1 MRGRLLWTCCLRL
14 VEHLLPGQDRCSSAS
29 LPPGPGHKAGRSPP
43 SLKAGLVVE
52 SGDRLQQG
60 CGVNLGLQGLPP
72 AVPSVWAAA
81 ASSRP
86 SWQQPGSQCP
96 SGKEERCVE
105 GPIGSTA
112 PSLRSEK
119 AGRRK
124 EGRVISREWS
134 CHPCPWTSEFDFSG
148 KNPLLPTVSRTCS
161 PPTHSPLLRGLLLNI
176 LSAIHPLA
184 WRPVL
189 GSLLW
194 PSQHLGE
201 APQVPRGVE
210 ERCSGERATCKA
222 ACRGQALGRVEGPRE
237 VSLGPP
243 DWGRW
248 LSGQESPC
256 CYGLAGG
263 ALEPRCL
270 FTALINVCTYEV
282 SRSSIL

>member
-1 MRGRLLWTCCLRL
+1 MKASLHAPRGLCGVWHGRGVGRGGKEVRGRLLWTCCLRL

-124 EGRVISREWS
+124 EGRESFPEN
-134 CHPCPWTSEFDFSG
+134 G
-148 KNPLLPTVSRTCS
+148 AA
-161 PPTHSPLLRGLLLNI
+161 TH
-176 LSAIHPLA
+176 
-184 WRPVL
+184 
-189 GSLLW
+189 
-194 PSQHLGE
+194 
-201 APQVPRGVE
+201 VP
-210 ERCSGERATCKA
+210 
-222 ACRGQALGRVEGPRE
+222 GRVNLIFLERTLCCPLSPGPAPHRHT
-237 VSLGPP
+237 PH
-243 DWGRW
+243 
-248 LSGQESPC
+248 C
-256 CYGLAGG
+256 CVDFY
-263 ALEPRCL
+263 
-270 FTALINVCTYEV
+270 
-282 SRSSIL
+282 